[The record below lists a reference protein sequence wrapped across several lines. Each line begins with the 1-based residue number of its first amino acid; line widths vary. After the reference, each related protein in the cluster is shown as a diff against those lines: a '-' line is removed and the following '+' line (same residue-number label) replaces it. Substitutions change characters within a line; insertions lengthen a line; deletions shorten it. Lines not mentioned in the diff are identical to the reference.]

1 MKRAAL
7 ITNAGLSNRFSESLG
22 RQVLKCIYYDKNV
35 TDSLLGK
42 QLNILANNDIK
53 DIYIVGGHKF
63 DELKQYIENNFSQYN
78 IHLIYNS
85 KYDRGT
91 CYSFYCGIREIQQTC
106 NIDELLFLEGDIFA
120 KQKDFQNIIKSKN
133 NVLTY
138 NDNLIDAEKSVI
150 FYQLMNGRI
159 KYLFDTSHSE
169 LFIPE
174 PFKLLGNSGQIWKFN
189 NFNDLCSV
197 FHELNEEEIYGTNL
211 IPIEKYFINR
221 KNIDIIKLSPWI
233 NCNTIDDYKIILE
246 MENGNN

>member
-22 RQVLKCIYYDKNV
+22 RQVLKCIYYEKNV
-35 TDSLLGK
+35 RDSILGK
-42 QLNILANNDIK
+42 QLNILDNNGIEE
-53 DIYIVGGHKF
+53 IYIVGGHKF
-63 DELKQYIENNFSQYN
+63 DELKQYIESNFSQYN
-78 IHLIYNS
+78 IHLIYNP
-85 KYDRGT
+85 KYDKGT

-106 NIDELLFLEGDIFA
+106 TVDELLFLEGDIFA
-120 KQKDFQNIIKSKN
+120 KQKDFQNIIQSKN

-150 FYQLMNGRI
+150 FYQSMNGSI

-174 PFKLLGNSGQIWKFN
+174 PFKLLGNSGQIWKFDS
-189 NFNDLCSV
+189 FNGLCSI
-197 FHELNEEEIYGTNL
+197 FQELNEEEMYGTNL
-211 IPIEKYFINR
+211 IPIEKYFINH
-221 KNIDIIKLSPWI
+221 KNIDTIKLSPWI
-233 NCNTIDDYKIILE
+233 NCNTIDDYKLILE

>member
-85 KYDRGT
+85 KYDRVT
-91 CYSFYCGIREIQQTC
+91 
-106 NIDELLFLEGDIFA
+106 
-120 KQKDFQNIIKSKN
+120 
-133 NVLTY
+133 
-138 NDNLIDAEKSVI
+138 
-150 FYQLMNGRI
+150 RI
-159 KYLFDTSHSE
+159 K
-169 LFIPE
+169 
-174 PFKLLGNSGQIWKFN
+174 
-189 NFNDLCSV
+189 
-197 FHELNEEEIYGTNL
+197 
-211 IPIEKYFINR
+211 
-221 KNIDIIKLSPWI
+221 
-233 NCNTIDDYKIILE
+233 
-246 MENGNN
+246 